1 MLRHAGTMVEESLF
15 KHLKGL
21 CGSLSSQP
29 AGTTGLVRIS
39 TQTKDETK
47 SKPWFKGSGPAYQSN
62 EDIRRATV
70 LQGLASSGR
79 PTYENSQNG
88 FVEMDRP
95 KVV

>member
-1 MLRHAGTMVEESLF
+1 MV
-15 KHLKGL
+15 L
-21 CGSLSSQP
+21 C
-29 AGTTGLVRIS
+29 TGLVRIS
-39 TQTKDETK
+39 TQTADETNL
-47 SKPWFKGSGPAYQSN
+47 KPWFKGSGPAYQSN

-79 PTYENSQNG
+79 PTYENPQNG